1 MTTGPTTA
9 GFYRPVDG
17 GVLVEVRL
25 TPKSA
30 SDRIEGTVAAA
41 DGSVRLK
48 ARVRAVPEDG
58 KANQALEVL
67 LARAL
72 GMPKSAVAVVAGH
85 TARSKTLRV
94 DGEPSAIAAALRLL
108 AG

>member
-1 MTTGPTTA
+1 M
-9 GFYRPVDG
+9 
-17 GVLVEVRL
+17 
-25 TPKSA
+25 
-30 SDRIEGTVAAA
+30 
-41 DGSVRLK
+41 RLK

-58 KANQALEVL
+58 KANQALEML

-94 DGEPSAIAAALRLL
+94 EGEPSAIAAALGLL